1 MRVGL
6 RRQPDVRVSRQRLD
20 GERIDTAVQQKGDG
34 CVPDNIARYYMITD
48 DVERFEAKTS
58 HLTGEP

>member
-1 MRVGL
+1 
-6 RRQPDVRVSRQRLD
+6 
-20 GERIDTAVQQKGDG
+20 
-34 CVPDNIARYYMITD
+34 VPDNIARYYMITD

>member
-1 MRVGL
+1 
-6 RRQPDVRVSRQRLD
+6 VSRQRLD

-48 DVERFEAKTS
+48 DVERFEA
-58 HLTGEP
+58 